1 LGVKSKNIYGGKNP
15 NYRRGKNPQE
25 MKTSS
30 WEMKTSTSQGGK
42 NYLWRGKK
50 SSETR

>member
-1 LGVKSKNIYGGKNP
+1 MGGKNSR
-15 NYRRGKNPQE
+15 YRGGKNPQE

-42 NYLWRGKK
+42 NAYRGGKIRGK
-50 SSETR
+50 S